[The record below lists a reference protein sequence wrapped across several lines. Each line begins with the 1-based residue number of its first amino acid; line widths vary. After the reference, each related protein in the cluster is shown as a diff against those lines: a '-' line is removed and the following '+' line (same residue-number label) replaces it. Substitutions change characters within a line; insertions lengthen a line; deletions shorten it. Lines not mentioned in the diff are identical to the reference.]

1 MKQALWPALGACLLA
16 ACFLG
21 PVFWANSPYDV
32 NQFAALLP
40 PGPAHPLGTDE
51 LGRDMLARLLVAGRD
66 TFAVALPATGIS
78 FLAGLVYGLAAGLG
92 PAWADAVLM
101 RVLDAVLAVPPLV
114 LLVAAAAMPFFTAGR
129 MALVLLIAAVAWPG
143 LARLVRTEALAIQ
156 RRDFVLAARQMGGG
170 TLYIARRH
178 AVPVMARLLAVNASF
193 LLGDTVLALSSLSFL
208 GLGVQPPHSSWGGL
222 LQTGLQMVDLGAW
235 WLILPPG
242 LALFLT
248 LLAASSLGERFA
260 AGQQTR

>member
-1 MKQALWPALGACLLA
+1 
-16 ACFLG
+16 
-21 PVFWANSPYDV
+21 
-32 NQFAALLP
+32 
-40 PGPAHPLGTDE
+40 
-51 LGRDMLARLLVAGRD
+51 
-66 TFAVALPATGIS
+66 
-78 FLAGLVYGLAAGLG
+78 
-92 PAWADAVLM
+92 
-101 RVLDAVLAVPPLV
+101 
-114 LLVAAAAMPFFTAGR
+114 
-129 MALVLLIAAVAWPG
+129 
-143 LARLVRTEALAIQ
+143 
-156 RRDFVLAARQMGGG
+156 MGGG

>member
-1 MKQALWPALGACLLA
+1 MKQAVWPALGACLLA
-16 ACFLG
+16 MCFLG
-21 PVFWANSPYDV
+21 PVFWPASPYDM

-40 PGPAHPLGTDE
+40 PGPTHPLGTDE
-51 LGRDMLARLLVAGRD
+51 LGRDMLARLMVAGRD
-66 TFAVALPATGIS
+66 TLAVALPATAIS
-78 FLAGLVYGLAAGLG
+78 FLAALAYGLAAGLG
-92 PAWADAVLM
+92 PAWVDAVLM

-129 MALVLLIAAVAWPG
+129 LALMLLIAAVAWPG
-143 LARLVRTEALAIQ
+143 MARLVRAEVLAI
-156 RRDFVLAARQMGGG
+156 RRREFVLAAQQMGAG

-208 GLGVQPPHSSWGGL
+208 GLGVQPPHTSWGGL
-222 LQTGLQMVDLGAW
+222 LQAGVHMVDLGAW

-248 LLAASSLGERFA
+248 LMAASGLGEQIA
-260 AGQQTR
+260 AGRRR